1 MQNEVRS
8 IPPAPRR
15 VRLRPLIAHRWP
27 LLAIAAPMVVMGSL
41 IAWAMFLQ
49 SGGKFS
55 LGPQLDTGPTLLANG
70 TVTEVYDSVEFDDKA
85 WNDVRYRFSFRDTN
99 LYGGSFLQAGDGA
112 DAVAVGDTVQ
122 VEVLER
128 NPNVNRIVGGT
139 LHIDRRWLHAQFWI
153 VMLVTP
159 GGLILLGWLAGV
171 LQLRQVLAHGDV
183 SVGKVLEVEPVR
195 LLLPET
201 VRVTYEFRDHRARLR
216 KNRHWVRARGA
227 LGTRLQDWTKAARR
241 EALPVLHDR
250 RMPHWN
256 RMLLPED
263 FLEPHL
269 DHDDLKDLLSSD

>member
-27 LLAIAAPMVVMGSL
+27 LLAIAVPMVVLGSL

-55 LGPQLDTGPTLLANG
+55 LGPQLDAGTRVLAKG
-70 TVTEVYDSVEFDDKA
+70 RVTEVHESVEFDGRP
-85 WNDVRYRFSFRDTN
+85 WNDVRYRFDYRDSN
-99 LYGGSFLQAGDGA
+99 LYGGCFLEAGT
-112 DAVAVGDTVQ
+112 VEVGDEVMI
-122 VEVLER
+122 EVLESD
-128 NPNVNRIVGGT
+128 PNVNRIEGGV

-159 GGLILLGWLAGV
+159 GGLILLGWLAGM

-183 SVGKVLEVEPVR
+183 SVGKVLEVEPVPFV
-195 LLLPET
+195 LPET
-201 VRVTYEFRDHRARLR
+201 LRVTYEFRDHRARLR

-227 LGTRLQDWTKAARR
+227 LGTRLQSWTKAARR

-250 RMPHWN
+250 RLPHWN

-269 DHDDLKDLLSSD
+269 DNDDLKDLLSSD